1 MSKQKNSFTLY
12 SPCKHELAR
21 LGYSS
26 KRICL
31 FLRIGTKRAC
41 ERTLAEV
48 FPDHLHT
55 DIAGRPFLPVE
66 LDRSQPLKVRQ
77 VLPEFLRRSHFLLL
91 TRLDVPETFRDFASR
106 PRSLADPHNLNIRF
120 SRSQDPEDLLLR
132 QPRLRQTE
140 THSTSS
146 LRRTNLRPVP
156 SMPHEGVAH
165 SSPSSQQ

>member
-77 VLPEFLRRSHFLLL
+77 VFSQLLCREPFLLVA
-91 TRLDVPETFRDFASR
+91 RIDVPETFRDLASR
-106 PRSLADPHNLNIRF
+106 LWRLTDPDNLNVRL
-120 SRSQDPEDLLLR
+120 RRRHYPEDLFLR
-132 QPRLRQTE
+132 
-140 THSTSS
+140 
-146 LRRTNLRPVP
+146 
-156 SMPHEGVAH
+156 
-165 SSPSSQQ
+165 